1 MPHRLAMNDNHLN
14 PFLGSLLA
22 FMSTVASMAEIEV
35 WLKLSSLAVG
45 TLAGILGC
53 ISAIKNLRK

>member
-1 MPHRLAMNDNHLN
+1 MNDNHCT
-14 PFLGSLLA
+14 PFIGSIIALISSLTTHA
-22 FMSTVASMAEIEV
+22 DIET

-53 ISAIKNLRK
+53 LSAIKNLRK

>member
-1 MPHRLAMNDNHLN
+1 MNDHHTT
-14 PFLGSLLA
+14 PFVGSLLA
-22 FMSTVASMAEIEV
+22 FLSTVASVADIEL

-53 ISAIKNLRK
+53 LSAIKNLQK

>member
-1 MPHRLAMNDNHLN
+1 MQDNHVT
-14 PFLGSLLA
+14 PFVGSLLA
-22 FMSTVASMAEIEV
+22 FMSTVASLAEIEV

-45 TLAGILGC
+45 TLAGVLGC

>member
-1 MPHRLAMNDNHLN
+1 MQDNQVT
-14 PFLGSLLA
+14 PFVGSLLA
-22 FMSTVASMAEIEV
+22 FLSTVASMAEIEV

-53 ISAIKNLRK
+53 ISAINNLRK

>member
-1 MPHRLAMNDNHLN
+1 MPLRLAMNDSHLN
-14 PFLGSLLA
+14 PFIGSFLA
-22 FMSTVASMAEIEV
+22 FLSTIASTAEMEV
-35 WLKLSSLAVG
+35 WLKLLSLAVG

>member
-1 MPHRLAMNDNHLN
+1 MNDHTT
-14 PFLGSLLA
+14 PFIGSFVALISSLATHAAMEAWLTLL
-22 FMSTVASMAEIEV
+22 
-35 WLKLSSLAVG
+35 SLAVG

>member
-1 MPHRLAMNDNHLN
+1 MNDNHFT
-14 PFLGSLLA
+14 PFIGSCIALISSL
-22 FMSTVASMAEIEV
+22 TTHVDIEA

-45 TLAGILGC
+45 TLAGLLGC

>member
-1 MPHRLAMNDNHLN
+1 MQDNHVT
-14 PFLGSLLA
+14 PFVGSLLA
-22 FMSTVASMAEIEV
+22 FMSTVASLAEIEI

>member
-1 MPHRLAMNDNHLN
+1 MNDHNVT
-14 PFLGSLLA
+14 PFVGSLLA
-22 FMSTVASMAEIEV
+22 FLSTVASMAEIEL

-45 TLAGILGC
+45 TLAGVLGC

>member
-1 MPHRLAMNDNHLN
+1 MQDNHVT
-14 PFLGSLLA
+14 PFVGSLLA
-22 FMSTVASMAEIEV
+22 FMSTVASLAEIEV

-53 ISAIKNLRK
+53 ISALKNLRK

>member
-1 MPHRLAMNDNHLN
+1 MQDNHVT
-14 PFLGSLLA
+14 PFVGSLLA
-22 FMSTVASMAEIEV
+22 FMSTVASLAEIEV

-53 ISAIKNLRK
+53 ISALKNLTK

>member
-1 MPHRLAMNDNHLN
+1 MNEHTTPFIGSIVALISSLATHADME
-14 PFLGSLLA
+14 
-22 FMSTVASMAEIEV
+22 M

-53 ISAIKNLRK
+53 LSAIRNLRK

>member
-1 MPHRLAMNDNHLN
+1 MNDHTT
-14 PFLGSLLA
+14 PFIGSYIAIL
-22 FMSTVASMAEIEV
+22 STAATQAELES
-35 WLKLSSLAVG
+35 WLTLSSLAVG

>member
-1 MPHRLAMNDNHLN
+1 MNDSHIT
-14 PFLGSLLA
+14 PFVGSLLA
-22 FMSTVASMAEIEV
+22 FMSTVASLAEIEV

-45 TLAGILGC
+45 TLAGVLGC

>member
-1 MPHRLAMNDNHLN
+1 MNDHNGT
-14 PFLGSLLA
+14 PFVGSLLA
-22 FMSTVASMAEIEV
+22 FLSTVASMAEIEL

-45 TLAGILGC
+45 TLAGVLGC